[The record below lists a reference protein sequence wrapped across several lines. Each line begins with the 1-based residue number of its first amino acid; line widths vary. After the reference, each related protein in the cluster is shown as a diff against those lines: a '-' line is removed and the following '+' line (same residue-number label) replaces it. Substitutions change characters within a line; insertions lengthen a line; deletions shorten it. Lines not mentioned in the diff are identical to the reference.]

1 MKGYLLLPMRF
12 EWHVRSSVR
21 SAWPKKSAILHLFVY
36 IYLCAEF
43 EHQLSQ
49 GAHAPSLVSTRLHL
63 FVFKSFARRVLVSK
77 TWQLWPQVLKPGLFL
92 LSWDIL
98 G

>member
-21 SAWPKKSAILHLFVY
+21 SAWPKKIAILHLFVY

-49 GAHAPSLVSTRLHL
+49 GGACA
-63 FVFKSFARRVLVSK
+63 
-77 TWQLWPQVLKPGLFL
+77 L
-92 LSWDIL
+92 LSKHKITFICIYL
-98 G
+98 LVRGV